1 MKLRSLDDL
10 DVNGRRVLVRVD
22 FNVPLKDG
30 KVVDPMR
37 INAALPTIR
46 RLLDGGA
53 TVILCSHLG
62 RPKGQVDPKY
72 SLEPVARQLA
82 DLLGKPVRLTGA
94 ANGPAED
101 LETLEPGGVA
111 LLQNLRYDAREEA
124 NDPGFSR
131 ELASLADAYVCDAFG
146 AVHRAHASVAG
157 VPALLPSAAGL
168 LLHKEV
174 EVLSTLLED
183 PKRPF
188 VVVLGGSKVSD
199 KLGIVRNLLG
209 KADSILIGGAMA
221 NTFLAAQGHDV
232 GKSRIEADRLD
243 EVKGV
248 LADAEKAGVRM
259 GLPVDAVVATE
270 FSEDA
275 AGTEVDVESIPPD
288 GMALDIGSRTVK
300 NFADEINGAATI
312 LWNGP
317 MGVFEW
323 PAFEAGTR
331 EVAKLVA
338 GAKAFT
344 VVGGGDSAAALAQF
358 GLEEGVDHL
367 STGGGASLEFL
378 EGKPLPGVV
387 ALAKDPQS

>member
-1 MKLRSLDDL
+1 MKLPSLDDL
-10 DVNGRRVLVRVD
+10 DVNGKRVLVRVD

-46 RLLDGGA
+46 RLLDEGA

-72 SLEPVARQLA
+72 SLEPVARALA
-82 DLLGKPVRLTGA
+82 DMLGKAVRLTEA

-101 LETLEPGGVA
+101 LEGLAPGDVA
-111 LLQNLRYDAREEA
+111 LLQNLRYDPREEA
-124 NDPGFSR
+124 NDPGFAQ

-174 EVLSTLLED
+174 EVLSTLLEN

-199 KLGIVRNLLG
+199 KLGIVKNLLG
-209 KADSILIGGAMA
+209 KADNILIGGAMA
-221 NTFLAAQGHDV
+221 NTFLAAQGNDI
-232 GKSRIEADRLD
+232 GNSRIEADRLE
-243 EVKGV
+243 EVKGI
-248 LADAEKAGVRM
+248 LKAAEEAGVQM
-259 GLPVDAVVATE
+259 GFPDDVVVADE

-275 AGTEVDVESIPPD
+275 EGTVVEVGQIPKQS
-288 GMALDIGSRTVK
+288 MALDIGPSSVYRFGEWIRV
-300 NFADEINGAATI
+300 ASTI

-331 EVAKLVA
+331 EVAKLIA
-338 GAKAFT
+338 EAEAFT

-358 GLEEGVDHL
+358 GMEEGVDHL

-378 EGKPLPGVV
+378 EGRPLPGVM
-387 ALAKDPQS
+387 ALSQGTKS